1 MNEDPIINKYEVTF
15 FTTQNE
21 KKAGYRHGHFLGI
34 RQQHT
39 YWMYKV
45 IDDILNENKQIK
57 GIIEIG
63 TAEGALSLFLGL
75 ECYERGL
82 KPLLTYDIK
91 KRKEPNLFKLLGIK
105 PIIRDCFHEDSI
117 REITEYADNP
127 ILLVCDN
134 EDKPKEFNT
143 FVGLLKQ
150 NSVIAAHDWEHTIR
164 LANIKDTVSKYAMK
178 PLHEEE
184 WNSPP
189 DYIKT
194 CFWRKTL

>member
-1 MNEDPIINKYEVTF
+1 MNEKPNYRITF
-15 FTTQNE
+15 FTTENE
-21 KKAGYRHGHFLGI
+21 KVPGYRHRHFLGI

-39 YWMYKV
+39 YWLYKV

-63 TAEGALSLFLGL
+63 TAEGALSVFLGL

-91 KRKEPNLFKLLGIK
+91 KYKEPRLFKLLGIK
-105 PIIRDCFHEDSI
+105 SIIRDCFHEDSI
-117 REITEYADNP
+117 REITGYADSP
-127 ILLVCDN
+127 ILLICDN
-134 EDKPKEFNT
+134 GNKIKEFNT
-143 FVGLLKQ
+143 FVRFLKKD
-150 NSVIAAHDWEHTIR
+150 SVIASHDWEHTIK
-164 LANIKDTVSKYAMK
+164 LASIKDSVDKYALK
-178 PLHEEE
+178 PLHEDE

-189 DYIKT
+189 EYIKT